1 MTRTLMLAGHSKLPR
16 GMAARDI
23 YETLTITAE
32 IDAKYGVIIEACCT
46 LATPHA
52 QVYLNQLLKGFSLN
66 EGIDPIICAIDLGY
80 HGKAKDALIAACR
93 DLYHHYLEL
102 QPEKEPNLAAK

>member
-1 MTRTLMLAGHSKLPR
+1 MAKTLLLAGHAKLPR

-32 IDAKYGVIIEACCT
+32 VDERYGVVIHTSCT
-46 LATPHA
+46 LATHHS
-52 QVYLNQLLKGFSLN
+52 QDYLNTLLKGFSLN
-66 EGIDPIICAIDLGY
+66 DGVEPLIDAIEHGY

-93 DLYHHYLEL
+93 DLYYHYSEM
-102 QPEKEPNLAAK
+102 KAKL